1 MYLWWL
7 DTSQPERTNRSIAK
21 AVRIGGHRYDTP
33 LLGPVSVR
41 TEASQPALHSQ
52 PFGLRRLDCLVYVRM
67 IPRRLNKQWI
77 AAGTMQFIIL
87 GGTNMYN
94 AVGIDVSK
102 GKSTVAVLQP
112 GGTVIRKP
120 FDVTHSS
127 CELKS
132 LTDYILTLDGE
143 TKVVMEC
150 TGRYHEP
157 ILRTLSDA
165 GIFVSAVNPHL
176 IKNFGNNTIR
186 KVKSDPA
193 DSRKIARYTLDN
205 WADLREYS
213 SMDTTRAQLKTLNAQ
228 MAFFT
233 KQKVAA
239 KTNLISLLDMTYPGV
254 NDLFD
259 TPTRD
264 DGSEKWVDYAASFW
278 HVDCVRKIGLKAF
291 TERYQAFC
299 KRHGYNFQKGKP
311 EELFNSSKELVA
323 VFPKEQEYKEMI
335 QMSIKQLNVIS
346 ANVERTRQEMDKL
359 ASTMPEYSTVMAMRG
374 VGSTFGPQL
383 IAEIGDIS
391 RFNHREALTAF
402 AGVDPG
408 VNESGKFK
416 SNSNNASK
424 CGPARLR
431 KTLFLIMSS
440 LLQTKP
446 VDDPVYCFLDKKR
459 SEGKPYH
466 VYMTAGAN
474 KFLRIY
480 YGKVKECLRA
490 QAQAETE
497 TSEN

>member
-1 MYLWWL
+1 
-7 DTSQPERTNRSIAK
+7 
-21 AVRIGGHRYDTP
+21 
-33 LLGPVSVR
+33 
-41 TEASQPALHSQ
+41 
-52 PFGLRRLDCLVYVRM
+52 
-67 IPRRLNKQWI
+67 
-77 AAGTMQFIIL
+77 
-87 GGTNMYN
+87 MYN

-102 GKSTVAVLQP
+102 GKSTVTVLQP
-112 GGTVIRKP
+112 GGTVVKKP
-120 FDVTHSS
+120 FNVTHSS
-127 CELKS
+127 SELKS

-143 TKVVMEC
+143 TKAVMEC

-157 ILRTLSDA
+157 ILRALSDA

-176 IKNFGNNTIR
+176 IRNFGNNTIR
-186 KVKSDPA
+186 RVKSDPA

-205 WADLREYS
+205 WAELRQYS

-259 TPTRD
+259 TPVRD

-278 HVDCVRKIGLKAF
+278 HVDCVRKIGLSSF
-291 TERYQAFC
+291 TERYRAFC
-299 KRHGYNFQKGKP
+299 KRHGYKCQSGKP
-311 EELFNSSKELVA
+311 EELFNASKELVA
-323 VFPKEQEYKEMI
+323 VFPKEKEYKDMI
-335 QMSIKQLNVIS
+335 QMCIKQLNLIS
-346 ANVERTRQEMDKL
+346 SNAEHTRHEMDRL
-359 ASTMPEYSTVMAMRG
+359 ASTLPEYSTVMAMRG
-374 VGSTFGPQL
+374 VGTTFGPQL

-408 VNESGKFK
+408 VNESGSFK
-416 SNSNNASK
+416 SKSNNASK

-431 KTLFLIMSS
+431 KTLFLIMTS

-446 VDDPVYCFLDKKR
+446 ADDPVYRFLDKKR

-480 YGKVKECLRA
+480 YGKVKECIKA
-490 QAQAETE
+490 QSETE
-497 TSEN
+497 N